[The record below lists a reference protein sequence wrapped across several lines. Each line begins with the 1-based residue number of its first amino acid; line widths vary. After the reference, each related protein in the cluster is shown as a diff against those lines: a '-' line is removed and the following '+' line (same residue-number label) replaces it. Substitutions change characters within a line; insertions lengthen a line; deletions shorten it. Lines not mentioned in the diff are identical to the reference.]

1 MNITEAMEFIHRT
14 SWKGS
19 RLGLERITE
28 LMHLLGDPQDEL
40 RCVHIA
46 GTNGKGSTA
55 AMLASVL
62 TEAGYKTG
70 LYTSPYIYRFHERM
84 QINGVEIS
92 DEALAALAEKIK
104 PQVERMADQP
114 TEFEIITAMAFL
126 YFREQNCDVVV
137 LEVGL
142 GGRLDS
148 TNIIRAP
155 EAAVITSIGLD
166 HTDVLGD
173 TPEAI
178 AGEKAGII
186 KGGAPVVLA
195 HQSRQVEE
203 VIRAKCGEAASALTV
218 TDETQLVPVSGS
230 LDGQV
235 FHYRDRR
242 GLVISLAGRHQLQN
256 AALVLDTVDVLRQKG
271 YLIAEEAI
279 RRGLQKARWPG
290 RLEVLRQKPLFLVDG
305 AHNPKG
311 VEALADFLR
320 QNLNGEKVTFLM
332 GVMADK
338 DDSAMIAE
346 TAPFAARYITVTPEN
361 PRALSASVLK
371 EHIEAVFAG
380 EVTAAA
386 SVEDGLRLALAGDG
400 GVCAFGSLYMIGA
413 IRAYFGLYEPMP
425 EP

>member
-1 MNITEAMEFIHRT
+1 MKIAEAMEFIHQT

-19 RLGLERITE
+19 RLGLERITA
-28 LMHLLGDPQDEL
+28 LMRLLGDPQDEL
-40 RCVHIA
+40 RCVHLA

-62 TEAGYKTG
+62 TQAGYKTG
-70 LYTSPYIYRFHERM
+70 LYTSPYLYRFHERM
-84 QINGVEIS
+84 KVNGVDIS
-92 DEALAALAEKIK
+92 DEALAALAEKIR
-104 PQVERMADQP
+104 PQVESLADQP
-114 TEFEIITAMAFL
+114 TEFEIITAIAFL

-148 TNIIRAP
+148 TNIIKVP

-178 AGEKAGII
+178 ALEKAGII
-186 KGGAPVVLA
+186 KGGAPAVLC
-195 HQSRQVEE
+195 HQSREVED
-203 VIRAKCGEAASALTV
+203 VIRAKCGEVGSALTV
-218 TDETQLVPVSGS
+218 TDEARLVPVSDS
-230 LDGQV
+230 LEGQV
-235 FHYRDRR
+235 FHYRDRCT
-242 GLVISLAGRHQLQN
+242 LAISLAGRHQLQN
-256 AALVLDTVDVLRQKG
+256 AAVVLDTVDVLRQKG
-271 YLIAEEAI
+271 YLISEEAI

-311 VEALADFLR
+311 AEALADFLR
-320 QNLNGEKVTFLM
+320 RHLNGEKVTFLM

-338 DDSAMIAE
+338 DDAAMIAE
-346 TAPFAARYITVTPEN
+346 TVPFAARYITVTPEN
-361 PRALSASVLK
+361 PRAMPSAVLK
-371 EHIEAVFAG
+371 EHIERVFDG
-380 EVTAAA
+380 EVTDAT
-386 SVEDGLRLALAGDG
+386 SVEQGLRLAREGNGD
-400 GVCAFGSLYMIGA
+400 VCAFGSLYMIGT
-413 IRAYFGLYEPMP
+413 IRASFGLYEPEA